1 MPVYNT
7 INMKFRAYTFLE
19 QIIVIIVIGILSVV
33 MLNIFRPKEI
43 QEDALI
49 KAAKGVFIQI
59 DFATKM
65 ILAKNTNNYNFT
77 RLVDS
82 SGQFS
87 IESTDLISRL
97 TALYQNHLLGLRNKS
112 LSAEYSSRDLTN
124 GTTFITDVKPSSFD
138 GFIMKNGSFVGFKSN
153 GNCTTTIDY
162 IYDPSTPEKREREN
176 VCALIFIDVNNELEP
191 NILGID
197 QYIIG
202 IGKFGVK

>member
-1 MPVYNT
+1 MVAYNT
-7 INMKFRAYTFLE
+7 INMKYRAYTFLE
-19 QIIVIIVIGILSVV
+19 QIIVIIIIGILSVV
-33 MLNIFRPKEI
+33 MLNIFRPNEV
-43 QEDALI
+43 QEEALI
-49 KAAKGVFIQI
+49 KSAKGVFIQI

-82 SGQFS
+82 TGQFS

-97 TALYQNHLLGLRNKS
+97 TALYQNHLLGLRNKT

-124 GTTFITDVKPSSFD
+124 GTTSITDLKPSSFD
-138 GFIMKNGSFVGFKSN
+138 GFVMKNGSFVGFKSN

-162 IYDPSTPEKREREN
+162 IYDPSTPEKRERQN
-176 VCALIFIDVNNELEP
+176 LCAIIFLDVNNEGEP

-202 IGKFGVK
+202 LGKFGVK